1 MLLLF
6 LLPASSMACLSSFL
20 SRFEGGISDDRLDA
34 SPSPSPV
41 SPFGWGAGEGDGA
54 RERFR
59 GMRGRR
65 SSDSISTLHYKE

>member
-1 MLLLF
+1 MLLF
-6 LLPASSMACLSSFL
+6 LLLLASSIACLSSFL
-20 SRFEGGISDDRLDA
+20 SRFEGGISDDRLDT
-34 SPSPSPV
+34 SPSPV

-65 SSDSISTLHYKE
+65 SSDSISILHHKK